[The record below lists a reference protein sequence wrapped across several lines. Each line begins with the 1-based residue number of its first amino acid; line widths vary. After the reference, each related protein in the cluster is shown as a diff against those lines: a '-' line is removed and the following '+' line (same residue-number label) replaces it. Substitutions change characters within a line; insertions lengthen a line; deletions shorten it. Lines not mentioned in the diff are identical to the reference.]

1 MSSNTATYIVTGA
14 NRGIGLEFVKQL
26 SARGDTVFATARNPE
41 AAKDL
46 QALAAERNVFIIPLE
61 VTDSESIKAAAK
73 EIDAK
78 APQGVDVLINNAGI
92 NAIRYNDFETT

>member
-1 MSSNTATYIVTGA
+1 MIHTTATYIVTGA

-41 AAKDL
+41 AAKAL
-46 QALAAERNVFIIPLE
+46 QALAADRNVFIIPLE
-61 VTDSESIKAAAK
+61 VTDVESIKAAAK

-92 NAIRYNDFETT
+92 NAIRYHDFETT